1 MARPLRAE
9 AHGDFSPR
17 EIQLRQGV
25 TAEGSFCPLDQ
36 TGRRS
41 CQGDL
46 GAQKLQSV
54 CGSLGQK
61 AAVLD

>member
-9 AHGDFSPR
+9 AHGDFSPP
-17 EIQLRQGV
+17 EIELRQEV
-25 TAEGSFCPLDQ
+25 TEEESFSPLDE
-36 TGRRS
+36 TGRGG

-54 CGSLGQK
+54 CGS
-61 AAVLD
+61 AVLD